1 MKVLPFLLKRKR
13 ISSVYFHSKLFSLLK
28 YNFFFLL
35 LEFNSVEYLQHDF
48 LLNQL
53 ASGEVFGPDQPIALK
68 LLGSERSLQALEG
81 TVLK

>member
-1 MKVLPFLLKRKR
+1 MKVLPLLLKRKR
-13 ISSVYFHSKLFSLLK
+13 ISSVYFHSKLYSLLK
-28 YNFFFLL
+28 YNFFLL
-35 LEFNSVEYLQHDF
+35 LEFNSVQYLQHDF